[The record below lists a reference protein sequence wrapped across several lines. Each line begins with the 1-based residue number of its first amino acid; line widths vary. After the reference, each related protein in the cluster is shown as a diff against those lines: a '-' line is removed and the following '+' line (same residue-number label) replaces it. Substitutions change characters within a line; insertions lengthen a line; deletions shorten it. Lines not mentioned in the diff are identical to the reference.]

1 MPASNQHA
9 AVKTTES
16 TALSAWL
23 RPIILRKRAN
33 SHRNWP
39 PPVASVNAGMH
50 DIAPRTHTSHV
61 RPTLLLQ
68 PTAERLNL
76 ILLRCEA
83 IIQQG

>member
-50 DIAPRTHTSHV
+50 DIALGLTPHTFGPLCSSS
-61 RPTLLLQ
+61 Q
-68 PTAERLNL
+68 PLNV
-76 ILLRCEA
+76 
-83 IIQQG
+83 